1 MKKIVVLFVLLICII
16 LGSASAVFIDSSDNI
31 ANMNA
36 VSYSTDIV
44 YNFDEIV
51 KWNWITNDN
60 KLTASTSDP
69 ILMIYNVNSYV
80 NNVEIVGIF
89 NDDISLEVF
98 YTENQNEDF
107 SIEKSYKSNF
117 AFVNGKLTIDINK
130 SVYSLRFDLSEKVDF
145 EASLD
150 SITVNPKELNYDFS
164 HIVACS
170 AIFVVFG
177 MGIVLL
183 IIRRNKISEYWSIF
197 KKFRFLLFNLITRD
211 LKVKYRKSVLGF
223 LWSLLNPLLMML
235 VITAVFQ
242 NIFRFEVDFFP
253 IYYLSGSLVFN
264 FMSEATGSSLNSVVD
279 GGPLIK
285 KTYIP
290 KYLFPMEKCLFAFV
304 NMLFNLVAMFIVIF
318 ILNMPLT
325 PVALLLPIPLIYVLF
340 FSFGLGTLLASLNVF
355 FRDIGHLYSV
365 IITAW
370 IYLTPIIYPINI
382 IPDWLM
388 PIVKIN
394 PMYYFVDYFRNV
406 VMYNTIPGLMDNLI
420 CIAFAVSFFAA
431 GVLIMKLTQKKYMLH
446 L

>member
-164 HIVACS
+164 HIAACS